1 MRVMIAVAM
10 SIDIDHVQEG
20 KGEERDLQD
29 DIDQEVEAG
38 DDDLDPPVLVLE
50 VVVDI
55 KNFIS
60 FIIIFIFYIY
70 YFYILF
76 YFYFILFLFYFI
88 LFYFILLF
96 LYFILLYIIFL
107 FSYSIF
113 YYYRYILFFNKI
125 LSNKFIIK
133 TKN

>member
-1 MRVMIAVAM
+1 MRVTIAVAM
-10 SIDIDHVQEG
+10 SIDTDRVQEA

-29 DIDQEVEAG
+29 DIDQEVTVD

-55 KNFIS
+55 KNFIF
-60 FIIIFIFYIY
+60 FIIIFIFYIL
-70 YFYILF
+70 LF
-76 YFYFILFLFYFI
+76 LYFILF

-107 FSYSIF
+107 FSYFIF
-113 YYYRYILFFNKI
+113 YYYRYILLLTQSGIAFI
-125 LSNKFIIK
+125 LTIKNEFIL
-133 TKN
+133 